1 MIRTSSSS
9 SFVRLVIGLAVLA
22 CQIMGGGT
30 ERGLLMDHVLQA
42 LIIATSTYVIVTLWD
57 RSVST
62 AGLALFGAIA
72 LLGCIQIMPL
82 PCEWLESLRPQPY
95 MPAIGS
101 CSTTTISLS
110 SYRTISGLISCL
122 TMIVLFLALSK
133 FDESELGLL
142 GRFVVAGVLV
152 NLALSFVT
160 FSQSDMSWMS
170 DLLGYQAELGAFQ
183 NENHYSVY
191 VAVGIL
197 AALTM
202 RPQGYMRVWNLL
214 LVTLVLLFLLAAGS
228 RAGVLI
234 GLFVSLLAFVMIARG
249 SRSAVILAPGLGLVA
264 AAYLYGLWIKFTE
277 VEGDQILD
285 RRDYALTTWDAIRD
299 QWPLGTGFSTFDI
312 VYPRYEKLEQVY
324 SAFVNHAHNDFLEL
338 ILEGGLAGTLIL
350 AGCLAAI
357 VMRFN
362 RVRHRDSA
370 RTAFIAILIILVH
383 STVDYP
389 LRTMGIASL
398 FAFFAALLFARAP
411 GSSAVPGRA
420 IGVAPPRLIEAVQAA
435 TPTSEG
441 DQIAR

>member
-1 MIRTSSSS
+1 MIRNSSSS
-9 SFVRLVIGLAVLA
+9 VAWFVIGVTLFA
-22 CQIMGGGT
+22 CQVMGGGT
-30 ERGLLMDHVLQA
+30 ERGLFIDHVLQVM
-42 LIIATSTYVIVTLWD
+42 IIGASTFVILRFWD

-62 AGLALFGAIA
+62 SGLVLLGMIA
-72 LLGCIQIMPL
+72 LLGVIQVMPW
-82 PCEWLESLRPQPY
+82 PCQWLQGLRPEPY
-95 MPAIGS
+95 IPAIGS

-110 SYRTISGLISCL
+110 SYRTIAGLISCL
-122 TMIVLFLALSK
+122 TMTLLFLALSK

-142 GRFVVAGVLV
+142 GRFVVAAVLV
-152 NLALSFVT
+152 NLALSFAT
-160 FSQSDMSWMS
+160 FSQSDMSWLS

-197 AALTM
+197 AALTV

-234 GLFVSLLAFVMIARG
+234 GLFVSSLAFVMIARG
-249 SRSAVILAPGLGLVA
+249 SRSAVILAPGLGVVA
-264 AAYLYGLWIKFTE
+264 ATYLYGLWIRFTV

-299 QWPLGTGFSTFDI
+299 QWPFGTGLSTFDL
-312 VYPRYEKLEQVY
+312 VYPHYEKLEQVY
-324 SAFVNHAHNDFLEL
+324 SIFVNHAHNDFLEV
-338 ILEGGLAGTLIL
+338 ILEGGFAGTLIL
-350 AGCLAAI
+350 AASLAAI
-357 VMRFN
+357 VMRFI
-362 RVRHRDSA
+362 RVRHRDAA
-370 RTAFIAILIILVH
+370 RTSFVSILIILGH

-398 FAFFAALLFARAP
+398 FVFFAALLFAR
-411 GSSAVPGRA
+411 VPGA
-420 IGVAPPRLIEAVQAA
+420 SAAPVRGSGAAQPGLIEAIQTA
-435 TPTSEG
+435 TPKSEG